1 MKNFYLVILYF
12 VFLIT
17 DLSAAEV
24 NVGMFNKLN
33 GNTMV
38 FDPLIV
44 NVDIN
49 DTVLWT
55 ANDKGHN
62 VEFIKKG
69 VPEGV
74 DKFKSKVGKD
84 TDFTFTIPGI
94 YAYQCTPHKTLGM
107 IAFIVV
113 GDDFSNIEN
122 IKKLKFLG
130 KSKKTA
136 KILIEELEKLSIK

>member
-84 TDFTFTIPGI
+84 TDIFLKKI
-94 YAYQCTPHKTLGM
+94 C
-107 IAFIVV
+107 
-113 GDDFSNIEN
+113 
-122 IKKLKFLG
+122 KLK
-130 KSKKTA
+130 S
-136 KILIEELEKLSIK
+136 ILPKEI

>member
-1 MKNFYLVILYF
+1 MKFFLVILYF

-17 DLSAAEV
+17 DLSAAVV
-24 NVGMFNKLN
+24 NGGMFNKLN

>member
-1 MKNFYLVILYF
+1 MKFFLVILYF

-130 KSKKTA
+130 KSKKNA

>member
-1 MKNFYLVILYF
+1 MKFFLVILYF

-17 DLSAAEV
+17 DLSAAEL

-38 FDPLIV
+38 FDPPIV
-44 NVDIN
+44 KVDIN

-130 KSKKTA
+130 KSKKNA
-136 KILIEELEKLSIK
+136 KILIEELEKLSIE

>member
-1 MKNFYLVILYF
+1 MKFFLVILYF

-17 DLSAAEV
+17 DLSAAEL

-38 FDPLIV
+38 FDPPIV
-44 NVDIN
+44 KVDIN

-74 DKFKSKVGKD
+74 DKFKSKVGKGA
-84 TDFTFTIPGI
+84 DFTFTIPGI

-130 KSKKTA
+130 KSKKNA
-136 KILIEELEKLSIK
+136 KILIEELEKLSIE

>member
-1 MKNFYLVILYF
+1 
-12 VFLIT
+12 
-17 DLSAAEV
+17 
-24 NVGMFNKLN
+24 
-33 GNTMV
+33 MV

>member
-113 GDDFSNIEN
+113 GNDFSNIEN

-130 KSKKTA
+130 KSKKNA
-136 KILIEELEKLSIK
+136 KILIEELEKLSIE

>member
-1 MKNFYLVILYF
+1 MKFFLVILYF

-17 DLSAAEV
+17 DLSAAVV
-24 NVGMFNKLN
+24 NGGMFNKLN

-38 FDPLIV
+38 FDPPIV
-44 NVDIN
+44 KVDIN

>member
-113 GDDFSNIEN
+113 GNDFSNIEN

>member
-55 ANDKGHN
+55 ANVKGHN